1 MQPILA
7 KYHNGV
13 FEPVKP
19 IAFTE
24 GQQVTLW
31 LDAGEEVTELRDEDR
46 EFFKDLAEKRRTV
59 FQRLAE

>member
-7 KYHNGV
+7 KYHDGV

-19 IAFTE
+19 VEFTE

-31 LDAGEEVTELRDEDR
+31 LDAGEEVTELREEDR
-46 EFFKDLAEKRRTV
+46 EFFKDLAEKRRAV
-59 FQRLAE
+59 FRKLAE